1 MELQINGHS
10 GCHLEVKKNNGV
22 LRVLKR
28 SGDSSYNDRLKR
40 QMDKQIRFAT
50 FQSSED
56 LFKTAAVVDYGLEK
70 DSNLF
75 WFLMD
80 YIRGEKAT
88 EYFARIDVYALKKTT
103 RNYLDYFEKAIEQSK
118 IAPCPKKIIESKIE
132 ELKYKYSD
140 IVGIPKEFLSFLLNY
155 LSTEI
160 PESDIYVGN
169 CHGDFSLSNQLY
181 TKEGV
186 ILLDFLDSFIE
197 SPIIDIAKL
206 RQDTQLKR
214 ILLIDVGLEVWKNSR
229 ANLAFSYL
237 DNILS
242 QFVTKDPIL
251 QGWSTYMQVL
261 NLARI
266 IPYTSNQKE
275 LDYLRININKLI
287 KQ

>member
-1 MELQINGHS
+1 MEIQIAGHS
-10 GCHLEVKKNNGV
+10 GCHLEVKKNDGV

-40 QMDKQIRFAT
+40 QMDKQIKFAT
-50 FQSSED
+50 FQSNED
-56 LFKTAAVVDYGLEK
+56 LFKTAVVVDYGLEK
-70 DSNLF
+70 NSNLF

-88 EYFARIDVYALKKTT
+88 EYFARIDVFALKETT
-103 RNYLDYFEKAIEQSK
+103 RNYLDYFEEAIEQSK
-118 IAPCPKKIIESKIE
+118 IAPCPKNIIESKIE

-140 IVGIPKEFLSFLLNY
+140 IVGIPKEFLSSLLNY

-160 PESDIYVGN
+160 PESDIYSGN

-181 TKEGV
+181 TQEGV

-214 ILLIDVGLEVWKNSR
+214 ILLIDVGLEVWKKSR

-237 DNILS
+237 DDILS
-242 QFVTKDPIL
+242 QFVSKDPIL
-251 QGWSTYMQVL
+251 QAWSTYMQVF

-275 LDYLRININKLI
+275 LDYLKININKLI